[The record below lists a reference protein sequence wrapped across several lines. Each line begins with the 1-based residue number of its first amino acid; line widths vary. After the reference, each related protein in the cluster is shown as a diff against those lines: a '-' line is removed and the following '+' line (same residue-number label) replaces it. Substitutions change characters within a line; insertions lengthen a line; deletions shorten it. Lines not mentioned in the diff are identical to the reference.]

1 LIKIKIF
8 DKISEIVLENHIL
21 ILPLEHFGINFPI
34 HDKSFSNIC
43 AEKEIS
49 ENLLLSV
56 LNLFIDTNSNDNM
69 ILNPKEII
77 QIVEYLKNC
86 HDYYLNEKLIKIED
100 YICEISK
107 INRNNEVLL
116 VQKFIDEYLTE
127 VRNHLDYENNIVFP
141 YIEKLANNYN
151 LNINFISS
159 EFSVSEFHEH
169 HDNIEEKLNDLK
181 NLIIKYIHL
190 KGDNSVRRKLLF
202 ELFEFEADLKIH
214 SKIEEVFLILSVAI
228 LENLNK

>member
-1 LIKIKIF
+1 
-8 DKISEIVLENHIL
+8 
-21 ILPLEHFGINFPI
+21 
-34 HDKSFSNIC
+34 
-43 AEKEIS
+43 
-49 ENLLLSV
+49 
-56 LNLFIDTNSNDNM
+56 M

-214 SKIEEVFLILSVAI
+214 SKIEEVFLIPSVAI